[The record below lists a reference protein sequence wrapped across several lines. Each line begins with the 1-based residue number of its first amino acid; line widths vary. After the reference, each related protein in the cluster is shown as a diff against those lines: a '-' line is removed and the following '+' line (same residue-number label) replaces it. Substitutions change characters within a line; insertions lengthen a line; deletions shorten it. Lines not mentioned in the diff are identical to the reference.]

1 MNVFKIKKR
10 RTGKNNHGFSLL
22 EVLLAVV
29 LLGLIATPILQ
40 MFYSSFA
47 LNKKSEKYLAAA
59 DLLQTVMEGI
69 SSQTWEDSKP
79 VVSGAADVPGLKTY
93 YAGLTGGTQKLFS
106 GASADI
112 LATNIPEGNVTK
124 GLNGT
129 IATFTFTDVNYSKY
143 KFNVEIQID
152 TTNDGGTGYYAFP
165 LKVTVLDTNGHALQ
179 SAMTQIP
186 NKR

>member
-10 RTGKNNHGFSLL
+10 RNSKNNHGFSLI

-93 YAGLTGGTQKLFS
+93 YAGLSGGNAKIFS
-106 GASADI
+106 GAGTDI
-112 LATNIPEGNVTK
+112 PAANIPEGSVVK
-124 GLNGT
+124 GLNGP
-129 IATFTFTDVNYSKY
+129 IATITFTDVNYSGY

-165 LKVTVLDTNGHALQ
+165 LSATVLDTNGHKLQ
-179 SAMTQIP
+179 TAMTRIP